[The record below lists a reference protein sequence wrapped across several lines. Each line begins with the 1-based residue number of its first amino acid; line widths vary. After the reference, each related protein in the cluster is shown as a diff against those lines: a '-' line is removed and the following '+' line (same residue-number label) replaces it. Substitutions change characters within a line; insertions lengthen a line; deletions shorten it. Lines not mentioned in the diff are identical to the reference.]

1 MTIIASRLTNLQQ
14 WVVASLLLAW
24 VVTSAQD
31 LARMAVLAL
40 AVAWI
45 WVVDSDITII
55 MVGQGSEVEALG
67 VLEAEAASEGLVGV
81 VDLDTME
88 VALEVLVVALEAP
101 AVVVALVVVLV
112 VDMAEALVDGKQAH
126 LSKDA
131 LIHSLISKQTPE
143 PYQEAPTEAM
153 KQPTNRAFGLIRE
166 GQRPVE
172 QDSFV
177 NYALFGTSV
186 LVDTTFTPHT
196 VHRDYLL

>member
-101 AVVVALVVVLV
+101 AVVVVLV
-112 VDMAEALVDGKQAH
+112 VDTAEALVDGKQAH
-126 LSKDA
+126 LSMDA
-131 LIHSLISKQTPE
+131 LIHSLFSKQTPE
-143 PYQEAPTEAM
+143 PYQEAPTETM
-153 KQPTNRAFGLIRE
+153 KRPTNR
-166 GQRPVE
+166 P
-172 QDSFV
+172 FV
-177 NYALFGTSV
+177 S
-186 LVDTTFTPHT
+186 
-196 VHRDYLL
+196 